1 MLLLVL
7 FIGIAGAQESS
18 EVLLPGQVRL
28 LDLQAN
34 QPIFLTFEGQAGQVV
49 NLTFRSLE
57 AEGEIDTVLEIRDRS
72 GDGDRNGDRRL
83 AYNDNH
89 RTGRDDLYAS
99 DSAITGVR
107 LPAHGRYTVRLDSY
121 GSIGVGR
128 VEVLLEV
135 VDLFETMVQ
144 EGENGDLM
152 VSGVLPR
159 WQVFRYTVE
168 AEDGA
173 LLTITARDRS
183 GTLDPYL
190 RLFDANGRLIASNDD
205 HGTGSVTLDVLDA
218 QIQNFEVAVSD
229 EYSLALSDLLGRAGR
244 FEVAI
249 SRSES

>member
-1 MLLLVL
+1 VLLLAL
-7 FIGIAGAQESS
+7 FVTVVHAQEAS
-18 EVLLPGQVRL
+18 EALIPGEAL
-28 LDLQAN
+28 TLDLQAD

-57 AEGEIDTVLEIRDRS
+57 ADGEIDTVLEIRN
-72 GDGDRNGDRRL
+72 GDRNGDRRL

-89 RTGRDDLYAS
+89 LTGRDDLYAS

-107 LPAHGRYTVRLDSY
+107 LPADTRYTVRLDSY

-135 VDLFETMVQ
+135 VDLFETMV
-144 EGENGDLM
+144 EESVNGDLI

-159 WQVFRYTVE
+159 WQVFRYTFE
-168 AEDGA
+168 AENRA

-190 RLFDANGRLIASNDD
+190 RLFDANGTLVASNDD

-218 QIQNFEVAVSD
+218 QIQNFEVAASG
-229 EYSLALSDLLGRAGR
+229 EYTLALSDLLGRAGR
-244 FEVAI
+244 FEVTI